1 MENAMDIR
9 TKLTPDQAQAL
20 LVNLR
25 EQYRLSLNDLW
36 YADQY
41 RRIPDGLR
49 HGSILANSPVM
60 AAQKTLIGALTHSLS
75 LSLNAAKKK
84 S

>member
-1 MENAMDIR
+1 MENAMNI
-9 TKLTPDQAQAL
+9 TAQLTPDQAQAL
-20 LVNLR
+20 LANLR

-41 RRIPDGLR
+41 RMIPDGLR
-49 HGSILANSPVM
+49 HGSILANCPVM
-60 AAQKTLIGALTHSLS
+60 AAQKHLIGAITHSLG
-75 LSLNAAKKK
+75 LSLKAAKKK

>member
-1 MENAMDIR
+1 MENALNINA
-9 TKLTPDQAQAL
+9 TLPLDQAKAL
-20 LVNLR
+20 LASLR

-41 RRIPDGLR
+41 RLIPDALR

-60 AAQKTLIGALTHSLS
+60 AAQKHLIGALSHSLG
-75 LSLNAAKKK
+75 LSLKLKAVK
-84 S
+84 

>member
-1 MENAMDIR
+1 MENTLNINA
-9 TKLTPDQAQAL
+9 KLPPAQAEAL

-41 RRIPDGLR
+41 RFIPEGLR
-49 HGSILANSPVM
+49 HGSILANCPVM
-60 AAQKTLIGALTHSLS
+60 AAQKHLIGALSLC
-75 LSLNAAKKK
+75 LKKVK
-84 S
+84 

>member
-1 MENAMDIR
+1 MENALNINA
-9 TKLTPDQAQAL
+9 KLPPDQAQAL
-20 LVNLR
+20 LANLR

-36 YADQY
+36 YADEY
-41 RRIPDGLR
+41 RLIPDGLR

-60 AAQKTLIGALTHSLS
+60 AAQKHLIGALTQSLGLS
-75 LSLNAAKKK
+75 LKAAKK

>member
-1 MENAMDIR
+1 MENALNINA
-9 TKLTPDQAQAL
+9 KLPPDLAQAL
-20 LVNLR
+20 LAKLR

-41 RRIPDGLR
+41 RMIPDGLR

-60 AAQKTLIGALTHSLS
+60 AAQKSLIGALTHSLS
-75 LSLNAAKKK
+75 LSLKAAKK
-84 S
+84 

>member
-1 MENAMDIR
+1 MANALNINA
-9 TKLTPDQAQAL
+9 KLPPDQAQAL
-20 LVNLR
+20 LANLR

-41 RRIPDGLR
+41 RLIPDGLR

-60 AAQKTLIGALTHSLS
+60 AAQKHLIGALTQSLGLS
-75 LSLNAAKKK
+75 LKAAKK

>member
-1 MENAMDIR
+1 MENAMNINA
-9 TKLTPDQAQAL
+9 KLTPDQAQAL
-20 LVNLR
+20 LANLR

-41 RRIPDGLR
+41 RLIPDGMR

-60 AAQKTLIGALTHSLS
+60 AAQKHLIGALTQSLGLS
-75 LSLNAAKKK
+75 LKAAKK

>member
-1 MENAMDIR
+1 MENTLNINA
-9 TKLTPDQAQAL
+9 KLPPAQAEAL

-41 RRIPDGLR
+41 RFIPEGLR
-49 HGSILANSPVM
+49 HGSILANCPVM
-60 AAQKTLIGALTHSLS
+60 AAQKHLIGALTQSLGLS
-75 LSLNAAKKK
+75 LKAAKK

>member
-1 MENAMDIR
+1 MQNVLNINA
-9 TKLTPDQAQAL
+9 KLPPDQAQAL
-20 LVNLR
+20 LANLR

-36 YADQY
+36 YADEY
-41 RRIPDGLR
+41 RLIPDGLR

-60 AAQKTLIGALTHSLS
+60 AAQKHLIGALTQSLGLS
-75 LSLNAAKKK
+75 LKAAKK

>member
-1 MENAMDIR
+1 MENPMNINA
-9 TKLTPDQAQAL
+9 KLTPDQAKAL
-20 LVNLR
+20 LASLR
-25 EQYRLSLNDLW
+25 EQYRLSFNDLW

-41 RRIPDGLR
+41 RMIPDGLR

-60 AAQKTLIGALTHSLS
+60 AAQKHLIGALTQSLGLS
-75 LSLNAAKKK
+75 LKAAKK